1 MWDSLLSLER
11 LRYIRIVLKVFI
23 IMKTIFIKDQDIEKK
38 WYLVDAEG
46 KTLGRVAAKV
56 ASILRGKHKV
66 TFTPNQDCGDC
77 VVVINT
83 GKIVVSGN
91 KHDAKLYH
99 HHSGYVGGLKTTN
112 FDKLIAR
119 KPTEPLYLAIKG
131 MLPHGAL
138 GRKMLGNLR
147 LYPTSEQGHIAQK
160 PEKIEL

>member
-1 MWDSLLSLER
+1 
-11 LRYIRIVLKVFI
+11 
-23 IMKTIFIKDQDIEKK
+23 MKTSLVLTFKGDNFMKIIFIKDQDIEKK

-56 ASILRGKHKV
+56 ASVLRGKHKV

-77 VVVINT
+77 VVVINA
-83 GKIVVSGN
+83 GKIKVSGN

-112 FDKLIAR
+112 FDKLIEK

-138 GRKMLGNLR
+138 GRRMIENLR
-147 LYPTSEQGHIAQK
+147 LYAGDDQKQIAQK
-160 PEKIEL
+160 PEKLEI